1 MAIVNEGTRVSIRP
15 SNKIPTGWVSPAV
28 DTFFDYQKIS
38 KRTTFEIPKATV
50 ENVDPLVTLLNIIQ
64 DAAVGLEKQVE
75 DEIAFEYDTA
85 NNSNDISFWVDML
98 TLDTDQ
104 DPLRPDDS
112 DFLSNAAV
120 HYLVEAVYYV
130 KSVAP

>member
-15 SNKIPTGWVSPAV
+15 SNKIPTGFNAPAY
-28 DTFFDYQKIS
+28 DAFSDYQKIS
-38 KRTTFEIPKATV
+38 KRTTFEIPKSTV
-50 ENVDPLVTLLNIIQ
+50 ENSDPLVTLLNIIQ
-64 DAAVGLEKQVE
+64 DSTVGLEKQIE

-85 NNSNDISFWVDML
+85 NNANDISFWVDML

-112 DFLSNAAV
+112 DFLSDAAV
-120 HYLVEAVYYV
+120 DYLVEAVYYV
-130 KSVAP
+130 KAVGP

>member
-15 SNKIPTGWVSPAV
+15 SNKIPTGFNPPAYNA
-28 DTFFDYQKIS
+28 FSDYQKIS
-38 KRTTFEIPKATV
+38 KRTTFEIPKTTV
-50 ENVDPLVTLLNIIQ
+50 GNADPLVTLLNIIQ

-85 NNSNDISFWVDML
+85 NNTNDISFWVDML

-112 DFLSNAAV
+112 DFLNNAAV

-130 KSVAP
+130 KAVAP